1 MRGNTVRARWA
12 TVIAGTAT
20 LALVLSA
27 CGGTT
32 ADKPAAGSSG
42 GGGGGGIILAAGTE
56 PQNPLLPANT
66 NEVGGGLIMK
76 LLFEGLVS
84 YDSAGKP
91 VNQVAESID
100 TKDAQTY
107 TIKLKPGWT
116 FTNGEAL
123 NAKSFVDAWNF
134 GALID
139 NAQLNSYFFEPI
151 EGYKDVH
158 PDADG
163 AKPTAK
169 TMKGLAVVDD
179 STFTVKLTSP
189 QSSFPLR
196 LGYTAFYPLP
206 QAAYK
211 DIKAFGEAPIGNGS
225 YMLNGK
231 WEHNVSIKVKKNPG
245 YKGTLVAKN
254 AGVDVKVY
262 TDQGSA
268 YTDLLANNVDVIV
281 AIPDNALAN
290 FKDDLGDRAINQP
303 AGIFQ
308 SFAFPLYQPQWKTAN
323 AAKIRQAIS
332 MAVDRAQITKT
343 IFQGTRTPATDFS
356 SPVVQGYSKDI
367 CGEFC
372 VFDAAKAKAKL
383 AEAGGFT
390 GKLEI
395 AYNADGGHKAWVDAT
410 CNSIKNTLAIDCAG
424 KSYPDFKSLRDP
436 ITKGTMKTAFRTGW
450 QMDYP
455 ALENFLAP
463 IYAKGAGSNDAHY
476 DNPKFDALLKQADQA
491 KSPEESIK
499 LFQDAE
505 KILVADMPVVP
516 LWNSNATGG
525 YSKNV
530 ANVKFDV
537 FSVPIFTEIT
547 RK

>member
-1 MRGNTVRARWA
+1 MRGNTIRARWA

-42 GGGGGGIILAAGTE
+42 GAGGGGIILAAGTE

-84 YDSAGKP
+84 YDTAGKP
-91 VNQVAESID
+91 INQVAESID

-116 FTNGEAL
+116 FTNGEAV

-134 GALID
+134 GALIT

-231 WEHNVSIKVKKNPG
+231 WEHNVSIKVKKSPT

-323 AAKIRQAIS
+323 ASKIRQAIS

-372 VFDAAKAKAKL
+372 TYNPEKAKALLK
-383 AEAGGFT
+383 EAGGFT

-436 ITKGTMKTAFRTGW
+436 ITKGTMKNAFRTGW

-505 KILVADMPVVP
+505 KILVEDMPVVP

-530 ANVKFDV
+530 TNVKFDV